1 MHSYPLSLY
10 LLSAIKNQRKD
21 WLTPIVNATP
31 TSHRDPKKKRS
42 CADDPY
48 QLIALSVQTNP
59 CDVTELKFSF
69 RAVIRN
75 KTNPIG

>member
-1 MHSYPLSLY
+1 MRMGRPS
-10 LLSAIKNQRKD
+10 
-21 WLTPIVNATP
+21 TPINDRTAFLAFQALP
-31 TSHRDPKKKRS
+31 
-42 CADDPY
+42 DDPY